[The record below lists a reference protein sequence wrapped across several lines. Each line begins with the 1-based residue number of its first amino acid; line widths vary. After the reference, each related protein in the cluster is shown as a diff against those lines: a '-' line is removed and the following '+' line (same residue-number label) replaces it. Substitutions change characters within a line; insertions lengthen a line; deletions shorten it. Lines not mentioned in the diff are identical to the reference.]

1 MPGDWVAIDLGDG
14 KLDVRS
20 YKIENVTTITLGGKI
35 SNTDNPLWFFRT
47 EPPRTLTNVQKQI
60 INRAKN
66 ITDQPILESIG
77 EPIRSRV
84 TVLKLDNP
92 WRATDDTSLIRT
104 TTVYFQSEELELAEE
119 PIQEPICSG
128 QNQLIELDS
137 LYEGLEPGKWIV
149 VSGERELD
157 GTSNVKSSELAMIS
171 SVLHTAKR
179 QKKEITENSDGTETE
194 KITFTSPEPGDK
206 IRTFIKLATDLSYC
220 FNRDTVHIHGNVVKA
235 THGETRH
242 EVLGNGDSAKA
253 LQSFTLKQSPLT
265 HVPASTPT
273 GAESTLKLYV
283 NDIRWYETD
292 SLAGAEPTARQFVTR
307 TDDEDKTTLTCGD
320 GKRGSRLPTG
330 LENIKATYRSGIG
343 KAGNV
348 RSGQIT
354 QVVTK
359 PLGVKGVTNPLPATG
374 GADRETRDQIR
385 KNAALA
391 VKALDRLVSVQDY
404 EDFTRLFAGIGKARA
419 VELTNGR
426 RPLVHIT
433 IAGADDIPIDKHS
446 DLYRNLIAALRKFG
460 DPYRSIEVA
469 VRELML
475 IAVQARIRILP
486 DYLWE
491 SVEAKVRAAL
501 LDAFSFERRELGQ
514 DVLLGEIIQTIQSAP
529 GVAYV
534 DVDKLRGIPET
545 LDGQGLITPAEIT
558 KQVSSPLEDGQTE
571 PLPKLT
577 VNQPRQEPNG
587 RIRPAQLAFLSPDV
601 PDTLILNPIT

>member
-1 MPGDWVAIDLGDG
+1 MTLHSPDQILLDG
-14 KLDVRS
+14 E
-20 YKIENVTTITLGGKI
+20 YKIASDYWVVILNPESGSGTNFPIIQKVSKVEFLSVAAYGISGKSTQLTLGENWI
-35 SNTDNPLWFFRT
+35 SQEEPFSTIRNTRIYIQN
-47 EPPRTLTNVQKQI
+47 
-60 INRAKN
+60 
-66 ITDQPILESIG
+66 G
-77 EPIRSRV
+77 
-84 TVLKLDNP
+84 
-92 WRATDDTSLIRT
+92 
-104 TTVYFQSEELELAEE
+104 ELELAEQ
-119 PIQEPICSG
+119 PIEDNICSG
-128 QNQLIELDS
+128 KQSSIELDG
-137 LYEGLEPGKWIV
+137 YYDGLNAGDWVFI
-149 VSGERELD
+149 SGERTD
-157 GTSNVKSSELAMIS
+157 IPNTPTKSSELTMVEKVRQGIS
-171 SVLHTAKR
+171 HPQDKLHTFV
-179 QKKEITENSDGTETE
+179 
-194 KITFTSPEPGDK
+194 TFAND
-206 IRTFIKLATDLSYC
+206 LAYC
-220 FNRDTVHIHGNVVKA
+220 YKRDTVHIQGNVVKA

-283 NDIRWYETD
+283 NDIRWHETD
-292 SLAGAEPTARQFVTR
+292 SLAGAEPTARQFVTK

-348 RSGQIT
+348 RSGQIA
-354 QVVTK
+354 QPVTK

-446 DLYRNLIAALRKFG
+446 DLYRNLIAALQKFG
-460 DPYRSIEVA
+460 DPYRSVEVA

-475 IAVQARIRILP
+475 IALQARIRILP

-514 DVLLGEIIQTIQSAP
+514 DVLLGEIIQTIQSVP

-545 LDGQGLITPAEIT
+545 LDGRRLITPAEISAR
-558 KQVSSPLEDGQTE
+558 VSSPLGNGQTE